1 MHSVFLRLALFLVGI
16 LVGAIAYGGENHDAL
31 PHWIGPPPLA
41 HPESWTAQR
50 SFTLPAGVQ
59 RAVLRFAADY
69 CFARVLIN
77 DRPVLD
83 VEPYC
88 PMQDL
93 DVTPAVRSGENRIS
107 IAVRPELGLLQGVA
121 LSLVFTTLSG
131 TDEIAPLVSDG
142 DWRFEG
148 KFHSDSNIPAD
159 FDPDKMKNVVGRG
172 QVRPELWGVG
182 RRDAS
187 VSPLENYE
195 QWRQATAAD
204 KRSTQK
210 FYTPPGFEVSL
221 LHTAGPDEGSWISF
235 TFDAHGRALV
245 SREDQGFLR
254 LTLAEDRKTVTRVEP
269 IASDLR
275 EIRGLLFDNG
285 RFFADANNSKGIYSF
300 RLKEDGGLVDQKLLS
315 EFPGEVGHGRNDLA
329 VGINRYAKSLFAI
342 FGDSVARP
350 ENVPSADFRDLT
362 SPLRTSRQRLA
373 HGEKPLKEG
382 YVVRRDL
389 KSGRW
394 QLYSCGL
401 RNPYGIAAH
410 PNGDLFTYDADNEFD
425 MGTPWYRPTRI
436 LHLRGGADFGY
447 TPAVD
452 KRRPHFVDSPD
463 NAQPVIDVGR
473 GSPTA
478 VMFGDALNFPP
489 PYRDALFV
497 LDWTYGRVL
506 AVHLATRGAGY
517 RAGLET
523 FLQGR
528 PLNVTDVAAG
538 PDGAMYLI
546 TGGRKTQSSLYRV
559 AFTGDPIA
567 EPSASAHEANG
578 AQTSQ
583 LGQKLRRVYEHFGDI
598 NPKTLHIL
606 SDLNSED
613 PTFRD
618 TARTILEQI
627 PPEKWLNDAAE
638 SDYLDAWMSVARSGD
653 QSASAKLLDKVLSD
667 QSNPTLKSLRGSF
680 VLIYLLDRM
689 QTVIPEAVAAQREQ
703 ILNELI
709 ARWPDPARDGLV
721 VSQYGNSTEFR
732 RRLIY
737 LLAKLEAP
745 QAIDLAAKSL
755 LASSVQEDKLAA
767 LSALSTMKA
776 GWTPETRRL
785 YFTALRDGRHFVG
798 GQGMPGFLDQIR
810 SDAVATLTEA
820 EQKSLADLLAPP
832 KDEDEPLPAPRAVV
846 KQWTLDELAKL
857 AAGDGAQGD
866 ATRGAEIFRAALC
879 SRCHRAGANG
889 PAVGPDLSFVAARF
903 SRRDILHSVLAPA
916 AAVAE
921 QYRNSEI
928 ITADGRTLTGRV
940 VAEGDYRSEKLLI
953 NVDPL
958 RPSKVVE
965 VDKKEIAE
973 HRLLG
978 TSPMP
983 AGLLDG
989 FTAAEVRD
997 LLAFLEKP
1005 QTTARQ

>member
-1 MHSVFLRLALFLVGI
+1 MHSRFLRFEFFLVSI
-16 LVGAIAYGGENHDAL
+16 LHTAIGSSAEGLDAL
-31 PHWIGPPPLA
+31 PHWIGPA
-41 HPESWTAQR
+41 TYHAESWTASR
-50 SFTLPAGVQ
+50 SFTLPVGVQ
-59 RAVLRFAADY
+59 RASLRFAADY
-69 CFARVLIN
+69 CEARVSIN
-77 DRPVLD
+77 NRPALD
-83 VEPYC
+83 VESFC
-88 PMQDL
+88 PTQDL
-93 DVTPAVRSGENRIS
+93 DVTSAVRSGENRIV
-107 IAVRPELGLLQGVA
+107 IAVKRERSLLQGVA
-121 LSLVFTTLSG
+121 LSLIFTTLSG
-131 TDEIAPLVSDG
+131 QDEIAPLVSDAA
-142 DWRFEG
+142 WTFAG
-148 KFHSDSNIPAD
+148 KYHPNVLADPA
-159 FDPDKMKNVVGRG
+159 FDVTKLRNVADRG
-172 QVRPELWGVG
+172 LVRPELWGIG

-195 QWRQATAAD
+195 QWRQATAAG
-204 KRSTQK
+204 KVPTQK

-221 LHTAGPDEGSWISF
+221 LHTAAADEGSWISF
-235 TFDAHGRALV
+235 TFDDHGRALV

-254 LTLAEDRKTVTRVEP
+254 LMLAEDHTSVTRVEP
-269 IASDLR
+269 IASELR
-275 EIRGLLFDNG
+275 EVRGLVFDNG
-285 RFFADANNSKGIYSF
+285 RFFANANNSKGMYSF
-300 RLKEDGGLVDQKLLS
+300 RVKEDGGLVNQKLLG
-315 EFPGEVGHGRNDLA
+315 EYPGDVGHGRNDLA

-362 SPLRTSRQRLA
+362 SPLRTSRQRLI

-382 YVVRRDL
+382 YVVRTDL
-389 KSGRW
+389 KSGRR
-394 QLYSCGL
+394 QLYTCGL

-410 PNGDLFTYDADNEFD
+410 PNEDLFTYDADNEFD

-436 LHLRGGADFGY
+436 LQLRGGADFGY

-452 KRRPHFVDSPD
+452 KRRPNFVDRPD

-478 VMFGDALNFPP
+478 VMFGNALNFPP

-546 TGGRKTQSSLYRV
+546 TGGRKTQSALYRV
-559 AFTGDPIA
+559 AFTGDPVA
-567 EPSASAHEANG
+567 EPPVAMHEEVG

-583 LGQKLRRVYEHFGDI
+583 MGQKLRRVYETFFDI
-598 NPKTLHIL
+598 KPETLHIL

-613 PTFRD
+613 PTFRY

-627 PPEKWLNDAAE
+627 PPEKWLNEAIE
-638 SDYLDAWMSVARSGD
+638 SGYFEAWMSVARSGD
-653 QSASAKLLDKVLSD
+653 KPALTKLLNVILSD
-667 QSNPTLKSLRGSF
+667 KLTPTFATLRGDF
-680 VLIYLLDRM
+680 VRIYLFDRM
-689 QTVIPEAVAAQREQ
+689 RDVIPEAVASHHKE
-703 ILNELI
+703 ILESLLS
-709 ARWPDPARDGLV
+709 RWPEPMRGGLR
-721 VSQYGNSTEFR
+721 VSQYGNSEEFR
-732 RRLIY
+732 RRLLY

-745 QAIDLAAKSL
+745 QAIELAAKSL
-755 LASSVQEDKLAA
+755 LVSPVQEDKLAA
-767 LSALSTMKA
+767 LSALSTLKT
-776 GWTPETRRL
+776 GWTSETRRL
-785 YFTALRDGRHFVG
+785 YFTALRDGRRFVG

-810 SDAVATLTEA
+810 EDAVATLTDE

-832 KDEDEPLPAPRAVV
+832 KEEDEPLPPPRTIVQ
-846 KQWTLDELAKL
+846 KWTLDELAKL
-857 AAGDGAQGD
+857 AAAEDSQGD
-866 ATRGAEIFRAALC
+866 TTRGAEIFRAALC

-903 SRRDILHSVLAPA
+903 SRRDILHSILTPA

-921 QYRNSEI
+921 QYRNSEV

-1005 QTTARQ
+1005 QTMTQP

>member
-1 MHSVFLRLALFLVGI
+1 MQSVFLRLMLFLVGI
-16 LVGAIAYGGENHDAL
+16 LVGALAHGDENQETL

-41 HPESWTAQR
+41 NPESWTAER
-50 SFTLPAGVQ
+50 SFALPAGVQ
-59 RAVLRFAADY
+59 RAALRFAADY
-69 CFARVLIN
+69 CDARVTIN
-77 DRPVLD
+77 ERPVLD

-88 PMQDL
+88 PTQDV
-93 DVTPAVRSGENRIS
+93 DVTTAVRQGKNRIA
-107 IAVRPELGLLQGVA
+107 IAMRPELSIEGVA
-121 LSLVFTTLSG
+121 LSLVFTTISG
-131 TDEIAPLVSDG
+131 TDEIAPLISNA
-142 DWRFEG
+142 DWTFESKYHPSVLTDPEFDAK
-148 KFHSDSNIPAD
+148 KFRNVAD
-159 FDPDKMKNVVGRG
+159 RG

-195 QWRQATAAD
+195 QWRQA
-204 KRSTQK
+204 SNSGQGPTQK

-221 LHTAGPDEGSWISF
+221 LHTAAPDEGSWISF
-235 TFDAHGRALV
+235 TFDGHGRALV

-254 LTLAEDRKTVTRVEP
+254 LTLAEDRKSITRVEP

-275 EIRGLLFDNG
+275 EVRGLLFENG
-285 RFFADANNSKGIYSF
+285 RFFADANNSKGMYSF
-300 RLKEDGGLVDQKLLS
+300 RVKEDGGIVDQKLLR
-315 EFPGEVGHGRNDLA
+315 EFPGDVGHGRNDLA
-329 VGINRYAKSLFAI
+329 VGINRDTKSIYAI

-362 SPLRTSRQRLA
+362 SPLRTSRQGLA
-373 HGEKPLKEG
+373 RGEKPLKEG
-382 YVVRRDL
+382 YVVRTDL
-389 KSGRW
+389 KSARW
-394 QLYSCGL
+394 QLFSCGL

-452 KRRPHFVDSPD
+452 KRRPNFVDRPD

-478 VMFGDALNFPP
+478 VMFGSALNFPP

-546 TGGRKTQSSLYRV
+546 TGGRKTQSALYRV
-559 AFTGDPIA
+559 AFTGTPVP
-567 EPSASAHEANG
+567 EPPSSAHEEVSCSNVR
-578 AQTSQ
+578 
-583 LGQKLRRVYEHFGDI
+583 LGQKFRRVFETFRDI
-598 NPKTLHIL
+598 KPETLHIF
-606 SDLNSED
+606 SDLNSDD
-613 PTFRD
+613 PTFRY
-618 TARTILEQI
+618 TARSILEQL
-627 PPEKWLNDAAE
+627 PTEKWLNQAVE
-638 SDYLDAWMSVARSGD
+638 SGNLEAWMSVARSGD
-653 QSASAKLLDKVLSD
+653 KTALAKLLNKILSD
-667 QSNPTLKSLRGSF
+667 QSNINLKSLRGDF
-680 VLIYLLDRM
+680 VFIYLLDRM
-689 QTVIPEAVAAQREQ
+689 LTVIPEAVASQREQ
-703 ILNELI
+703 ILKELI

-732 RRLIY
+732 RRLVY

-745 QAIDLAAKSL
+745 QAVDLAAKSL
-755 LASSVQEDKLAA
+755 LVSSVQEDKLAA
-767 LSALSTMKA
+767 LSALSTLKT

-785 YFTALRDGRHFVG
+785 YFTALRDGRRFVG

-810 SDAVATLTEA
+810 SDAVAKLTNE

-832 KDEDEPLPAPRAVV
+832 KDEDEPLRAPRAVV

-857 AAGDGAQGD
+857 AAAEDSQGD
-866 ATRGAEIFRAALC
+866 AKRGAELFRAALC

-903 SRRDILHSVLAPA
+903 SRDILHSILAPA

-965 VDKKEIAE
+965 IDKKEIAE

-989 FTAAEVRD
+989 FTAVEVRD

-1005 QTTARQ
+1005 QTMTQP

>member
-1 MHSVFLRLALFLVGI
+1 MQSIFLRLGFLLVGM
-16 LVGAIAYGGENHDAL
+16 LVGAFAYGDEHPEAL

-41 HPESWTAQR
+41 NPESWTAERTFQ
-50 SFTLPAGVQ
+50 LPAGVQ
-59 RAVLRFAADY
+59 RAALRFAADY
-69 CFARVLIN
+69 CDATVTIN
-77 DRPVLD
+77 GRPVLE
-83 VEPYC
+83 VESFC
-88 PMQDL
+88 PTQDF
-93 DVTPAVRSGENRIS
+93 DVTAAVRIGENRIV
-107 IAVRPELGLLQGVA
+107 IAVGPKLNLLQGVTMSVAFAA
-121 LSLVFTTLSG
+121 LPGAEEVSPIVTDADWTYEGKYHPTTL
-131 TDEIAPLVSDG
+131 ERA
-142 DWRFEG
+142 E
-148 KFHSDSNIPAD
+148 
-159 FDPDKMKNVVGRG
+159 FDVTKLRNVVSRG

-195 QWRQATAAD
+195 QWRQATAAG
-204 KRSTQK
+204 KGPTQK

-221 LHTAGPDEGSWISF
+221 LHTAAPDQGSWISF
-235 TFDAHGRALV
+235 AFDGHGRALV

-254 LTLAEDRKTVTRVEP
+254 LTFADDRKSITRIES
-269 IASDLR
+269 IASELR
-275 EIRGLLFDNG
+275 EVRGLVFDDG
-285 RFFADANNSKGIYSF
+285 RYFADANNSKGMYSF
-300 RLKEDGGLVDQKLLS
+300 RLKEDGKIIDQKLLY
-315 EFPGEVGHGRNDLA
+315 EFPGEVGHGRNDLTL
-329 VGINRYAKSLFAI
+329 GSDRFTESLYAI

-350 ENVPSADFRDLT
+350 ENVPSTDFRDLT
-362 SPLRTSRQRLA
+362 SPLRMSRQRLA

-382 YVVRRDL
+382 YVVRTDL
-389 KSGRW
+389 KSRRW
-394 QLYSCGL
+394 QLFSCGL

-478 VMFGDALNFPP
+478 VMFGTALNFPP

-546 TGGRKTQSSLYRV
+546 TGGRKTQSSLYRI

-567 EPSASAHEANG
+567 ETPESTHEETG
-578 AQTSQ
+578 AQTAQ
-583 LGQKLRRVYEHFGDI
+583 VGQKLRRLFDTFLDVQLE
-598 NPKTLHIL
+598 TLHVF
-606 SDLNSED
+606 SDLNADD
-613 PTFRD
+613 PTFRY
-618 TARTILEQI
+618 TARSILEQL
-627 PPEKWLNDAAE
+627 PPEQWLHEAVE
-638 SDYLDAWMSVARSGD
+638 SGNQDAWMSVARSGD
-653 QSASAKLLDKVLSD
+653 HQALAKLLDKIPSD
-667 QSNPTLKSLRGSF
+667 QASPAWKSLRGSF

-689 QTVIPEAVAAQREQ
+689 LTAIPEAFASQREK
-703 ILNELI
+703 ILQVLVD
-709 ARWPDPARDGLV
+709 RWPNPTRDGLV
-721 VSQYGNSTEFR
+721 VSQYGTNLELR

-745 QAIDLAAKSL
+745 QAIDIAATSL
-755 LASSVQEDKLAA
+755 LVSSVQEDKLAA
-767 LSALSTMKA
+767 LSALSTLKT

-810 SDAVATLTEA
+810 SDAVATLTDDER
-820 EQKSLADLLAPP
+820 KSLADLLAPP
-832 KDEDEPLPAPRAVV
+832 KDEDEPLPPARAVV
-846 KQWTLDELAKL
+846 QKWTLDELAKL
-857 AAGDGAQGD
+857 AASDDARGD

-903 SRRDILHSVLAPA
+903 SRRDILHSIVTPA

-965 VDKKEIAE
+965 IDKKEIAE

-997 LLAFLEKP
+997 LLTFLEKP
-1005 QTTARQ
+1005 QPFTQ